1 MTGGSHEIIIIL
13 PATRF
18 VLLKL
23 TTVAHSS
30 QLKSFFVHC
39 SFSIIG
45 PYPLSRL
52 CYAIY
57 CVPGADTMVSNLY
70 FCERP
75 DLVIKILEIQST
87 IKSCCCISIGFISC
101 QSVTIVEPNYSKPSL
116 CVFLGHRQNSS
127 VSSWYKVGDG
137 FFSNHC
143 PFRGFHSQQKF
154 PSGIVTSNCYSEFL
168 REGQIR

>member
-1 MTGGSHEIIIIL
+1 MKFNINIIIL
-13 PATRF
+13 PAIRF

-30 QLKSFFVHC
+30 QFKSFFVYC

-57 CVPGADTMVSNLY
+57 CVPGADTMVSNLH

-75 DLVIKILEIQST
+75 DLVIKIRGIQST

-101 QSVTIVEPNYSKPSL
+101 HSVTIVEPIIPNHP
-116 CVFLGHRQNSS
+116 F
-127 VSSWYKVGDG
+127 VSSSAIDRTRVFPPGTRQVMG
-137 FFSNHC
+137 FVQSLSFPRLSPSAKISFSL
-143 PFRGFHSQQKF
+143 SQVNVAVN
-154 PSGIVTSNCYSEFL
+154 S
-168 REGQIR
+168 

>member
-1 MTGGSHEIIIIL
+1 MKFNINIIIL

-30 QLKSFFVHC
+30 QFKSFFIYC

-57 CVPGADTMVSNLY
+57 CVPGADTMVSNLH

-75 DLVIKILEIQST
+75 DLVIKIRGIQST
-87 IKSCCCISIGFISC
+87 IKIAVAFPQVS
-101 QSVTIVEPNYSKPSL
+101 SVTSPLLYIVELIISNHP
-116 CVFLGHRQNSS
+116 F
-127 VSSWYKVGDG
+127 VSSSAIDRTRVFPPGTRQVMG
-137 FFSNHC
+137 FVQSLSFPRLSQSAKISFRHC
-143 PFRGFHSQQKF
+143 HK
-154 PSGIVTSNCYSEFL
+154 
-168 REGQIR
+168 

>member
-57 CVPGADTMVSNLY
+57 CVPGADTMVSKLH

-75 DLVIKILEIQST
+75 DLVIKIRGIQST
-87 IKSCCCISIGFISC
+87 IKIA
-101 QSVTIVEPNYSKPSL
+101 VA
-116 CVFLGHRQNSS
+116 
-127 VSSWYKVGDG
+127 
-137 FFSNHC
+137 
-143 PFRGFHSQQKF
+143 F
-154 PSGIVTSNCYSEFL
+154 P
-168 REGQIR
+168 